1 MTRESL
7 WALGSRVDRHEHIGR
22 GELGKLPLYLLLHNE
37 RFGGLPMVLKTPK
50 GIEGGR
56 NLDEINLAILWH
68 LRGAES
74 FPEEPSGP

>member
-1 MTRESL
+1 
-7 WALGSRVDRHEHIGR
+7 
-22 GELGKLPLYLLLHNE
+22 
-37 RFGGLPMVLKTPK
+37 MVLETPK